1 MGQNVAAEAIE
12 ELAGQL
18 LASETFRGGLSPLLK
33 ADSFSGGTNGQQLVW
48 YDLEP
53 TVKLLYPF
61 IEQIPLIA
69 GDAKKG
75 IAPLPRVPANGGTAT
90 HWKTVTAINTKNLSF
105 GVGRGQRGAT
115 ITVQTN
121 DMNAP
126 FYGMGLESAV
136 DFETVYEGG
145 GNLNPDS
152 LALAVQSALRSV
164 MIQEEQALIW
174 GNSSLALGTTP
185 TPTVVDGAATGG
197 SITQGGST
205 LSVICVALAGEGAL
219 YDTVAG
225 GVNASIARQNA
236 DGSTLTYGGGSAQ
249 KSAAG
254 TLSLT
259 ASHTALVTVTPV
271 SGAVGYAWFWGA
283 AGAETLG
290 AITSLAGIELKA
302 DAAGTQLASA
312 LPASDNSKNGFI
324 PDGIITQM
332 AGTSFGSASN
342 SYIKVQANGTG
353 AGSAAGTVGAGNGL
367 TADGAGGIVEFDVAF
382 QDRYDKYRLGFTRI
396 FISSQETN
404 NLVKKILSQPAG
416 VTSLFRGSYMM
427 PTGGGEMSAG
437 FRITSYHNKW
447 TGQDVDVVTHPWVPA
462 GTVIF
467 WSDRVPYALSNVGN
481 IIQAKVRQ
489 GYYQLEWPLSTRQY
503 QFGVYTDETFE
514 NYFTPAFG
522 MITNLGNN

>member
-1 MGQNVAAEAIE
+1 MGLNVAAEAIE

-18 LASETFRGGLSPLLK
+18 LQSEAFRGGLSPLLK
-33 ADSFSGGTNGQQLVW
+33 ADSFSGGSNGQQLVW

-61 IEQIPLIA
+61 AEQIPLIA

-145 GNLNPDS
+145 GNLNPDA

-185 TPTVVDGAATGG
+185 TPTVVDGASSGG
-197 SITQGGST
+197 TITPAT
-205 LSVICVALAGEGAL
+205 LSVIVVALTGEGAL
-219 YDTVAG
+219 YDSVSG
-225 GVNASIARQNA
+225 GVTASIARQNA
-236 DGSTLTYGGGSAQ
+236 DGSTLTYGGGSAR
-249 KSAAG
+249 KSAAATVSVTSGHTILG
-254 TLSLT
+254 TV
-259 ASHTALVTVTPV
+259 APV
-271 SGAVGYAWFWGA
+271 SGAVAYAWYWGA
-283 AGAETLG
+283 AGSETLG
-290 AITSLAGIELKA
+290 AITFIAGIEIKA
-302 DAAGTQLASA
+302 DATGTQLASA

-332 AGTSFGSASN
+332 AGQSFGSVSN

-353 AGSAAGTVGAGNGL
+353 AGGTAGTVGGGTGL
-367 TADGAGGIVEFDVAF
+367 TPDGAGGIVEFDAAF
-382 QDRYDKYRLGFTRI
+382 QDRYNNYRLGFTRI
-396 FISSQETN
+396 LLSSQETG
-404 NLVKKILSQPAG
+404 NLTKKILNQPAG
-416 VTSLFRGSYMM
+416 VTSLFRGSYML
-427 PTGGGEMSAG
+427 PQDGGMAAG

-462 GTVIF
+462 GTVIL
-467 WSDRVPYALSNVGN
+467 WSDRVPYALSNVTN

-522 MITNLGNN
+522 MITNVGNN